1 VTISRFVCGLLG
13 GITLPALLLFGVIP
27 PVIAMGILPVSLAG
41 ELLERYLFFR
51 AVVPLKMPGGIAS

>member
-1 VTISRFVCGLLG
+1 VLG
-13 GITLPALLLFGVIP
+13 GVALPALLLFGVLP
-27 PVIAMGILPVSLAG
+27 PVIAIGILPASLAG